1 MKRKPISYVSE
12 HLNLPQDIISGA
24 CIVTSYGNRYV
35 YIENYKG
42 IIEYTNEFIRIQ
54 GKNCKVL
61 IKGNALSIRYYGDRD
76 MRVDGKIESVNYTV

>member
-24 CIVTSYGNRYV
+24 CIVTSYGNRHV

-42 IIEYTNEFIRIQ
+42 IIEYTDDFIRIQ

-61 IKGNALSIRYYGDRD
+61 IKGKSLSIYYYGDND
-76 MRVDGKIESVNYTV
+76 MRVDGKIESVNYTI